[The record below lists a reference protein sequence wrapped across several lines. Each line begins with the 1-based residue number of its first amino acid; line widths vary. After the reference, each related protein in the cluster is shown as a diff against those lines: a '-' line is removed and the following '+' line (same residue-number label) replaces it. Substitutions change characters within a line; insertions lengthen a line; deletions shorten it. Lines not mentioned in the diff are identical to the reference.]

1 MLNGYAISPSSTP
14 PPLVCGSLSILSYS
28 PDPLTSGSTTTRHP
42 TAKPR
47 KSAPKRLTGYLV
59 RRRCGPVEEVHWS
72 IELPGFGLRCYP
84 SGKKRWIVRYTERGK
99 QRVETLGSVEDIG
112 VAEAHR
118 LAKERLRAAM
128 LLGLP
133 QRLKKPAAV
142 QVSTFA
148 EVCDVFLRDRPFA
161 WSESTEARNVSDIR
175 QVLMPE
181 FGHLAI
187 DEIRQADVHRWN
199 DGMASR
205 PGRFNRAVP
214 TLSAVMVYAEQLGKR
229 KLGSNPTKGL
239 SRYPVEEKQRFL
251 ETAEYARLD
260 RRLAELDDPVT
271 ATAILLLIHTGA
283 RCSEIGTLRWTDV
296 NGNRL
301 ELPKSKTGRKTILLS
316 NHARELL
323 DTMPKGDPEAYI
335 FARNN
340 GKPLNLS
347 GFWTRFRSRAGL
359 PDVRLHDLRH
369 SYVSIAVQNGF
380 DLEAVG
386 RLLGHLLPETTSRYA
401 HLSDASISEAAELV
415 GSTIATMLGLRA

>member
-1 MLNGYAISPSSTP
+1 MLNGYAVSLPSDPS
-14 PPLVCGSLSILSYS
+14 PLVCGANSIPGYSL
-28 PDPLTSGSTTTRHP
+28 DPLTSGCNTTQSTSAER
-42 TAKPR
+42 R

-84 SGKKRWIVRYTERGK
+84 SGEKRWILRYIERGK
-99 QRVETLGSVEDIG
+99 QRVWTIGSVEEIDT
-112 VAEAHR
+112 EKAHR
-118 LAKERLRAAM
+118 LARERLRAAM
-128 LLGLP
+128 VHGLP
-133 QRLKKPAAV
+133 QRPKKPVAAHV
-142 QVSTFA
+142 PTFA
-148 EVCDVFLRDRPFA
+148 EVCDVFLKNRPYA
-161 WSESTEARNVSDIR
+161 WSESTEARNIRDIH
-175 QVLMPE
+175 QVLIPE

-187 DEIRQADVHRWN
+187 DAIRRPDVHRWK

-214 TLSAVMVYAEQLGKR
+214 NLSAVMVYAEQLGKR
-229 KLGSNPTKGL
+229 KLGSDPTKGL

-251 ETAEYARLD
+251 EAAEYARLD
-260 RRLAELDDPVT
+260 RRLSELDDPVT
-271 ATAILLLIHTGA
+271 ATAILLLMHTGA
-283 RCSEIGTLRWTDV
+283 RCSEIGTLRWNDV

-301 ELPKSKTGRKTILLS
+301 ELPRSKTGRKTILLS
-316 NHARELL
+316 DRARELL
-323 DTMPKGDPEAYI
+323 DTMPAGAPDAYV
-335 FARNN
+335 FAQQN
-340 GKPLNLS
+340 GQPPNLS
-347 GFWTRFRSRAGL
+347 RFWTRFRSRAGL

-369 SYVSIAVQNGF
+369 SYVSIAIQNGF